1 VAYQGQFGSALW
13 FGQGIFTGEAVG
25 CFNFNNG
32 SFAK

>member
-13 FGQGIFTGEAVG
+13 FGQGIFTG